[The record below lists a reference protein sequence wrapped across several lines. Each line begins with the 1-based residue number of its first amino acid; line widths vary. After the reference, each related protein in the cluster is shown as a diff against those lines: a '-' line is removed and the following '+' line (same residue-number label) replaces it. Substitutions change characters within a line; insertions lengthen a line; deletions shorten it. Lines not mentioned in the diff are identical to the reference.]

1 MRGTIM
7 TIHDIPHLP
16 CEALDRDGALREAA
30 DELERTS
37 RAGFLG
43 ALAGGL
49 AAAVALGRPPVASA
63 ALAKGDVAILNYA
76 LTLEYLQDAFY
87 TEAERKGALS
97 GPAARLAHVV
107 GAVERA
113 HVKALRKVLGERAV
127 PRPFFDFRG
136 VTEDSPS
143 FVRTAVAFE
152 DLAVAAYKGQA
163 HLIKSPDVLAAAV
176 GIHSVEARH
185 AAWIRYIAGAT
196 PAAEPF
202 DKGKTRAQTLALVR
216 STRFVVGR
224 PRTSSERAPRFT
236 G

>member
-1 MRGTIM
+1 M
-7 TIHDIPHLP
+7 TIHDIPDLP
-16 CEALDRDGALREAA
+16 CEDLDRDGALREAV
-30 DELERTS
+30 DELKRST

-49 AAAVALGRPPVASA
+49 AGAVALGRPAA
-63 ALAKGDVAILNYA
+63 AAGALARGDVAILNYA
-76 LTLEYLQDAFY
+76 LTLEYLQDTFY
-87 TEAERKGALS
+87 TEAERKDALT
-97 GPAARLAHVV
+97 GPAARLVRVV

-113 HVKALRKVLGERAV
+113 HVKALRQVLGKKAV
-127 PRPFFDFRG
+127 ARPFFDFRG
-136 VTEDSPS
+136 VTEKQSA

-185 AAWIRYIAGAT
+185 AAWIRYIAGSA

-202 DKGKTRAQTLALVR
+202 DQRKTKAETLALVR
-216 STRFVVGR
+216 GTRFVVRR
-224 PRTSSERAPRFT
+224 PRMRSRRSPRFT

>member
-1 MRGTIM
+1 V
-7 TIHDIPHLP
+7 TIHDIPDLA
-16 CEALDRDGALREAA
+16 CEHFDRDGALREAA
-30 DELERTS
+30 HELERTS

-43 ALAGGL
+43 VVAGGV
-49 AAAVALGRPPVASA
+49 AAAVALGRPA
-63 ALAKGDVAILNYA
+63 AAGAGLARSDLAILNYA
-76 LTLEYLQDAFY
+76 LTLEYLQDSFY

-97 GPAARLAHVV
+97 GPAARLTRVV

-113 HVKALRKVLGERAV
+113 HVKALRKVLGKKAV
-127 PRPFFDFRG
+127 ARPFFDFRG
-136 VTEDSPS
+136 VTEAQPA

-163 HLIKSPDVLAAAV
+163 HLIKSPEVLAAAV

-202 DKGKTRAQTLALVR
+202 DDGKTRAQTLALVR

-224 PRTSSERAPRFT
+224 PRTSSRRSPRFT